1 VPRGERHEGMNE
13 MSSVFNADA
22 TVAGTADLEM
32 AAVSEGE
39 GEGGSVRSAGPP
51 LREPRGGRRSY
62 VPLARRVAPIS
73 SFGVVVAGVLTVAV
87 LAPRHLGSVAWEE
100 ALILI
105 VTLAVV
111 AIVTMLVL
119 RRVLAP
125 LEQLTALTRSVDP
138 TRPGERL
145 TLSGPSSE
153 ASELAVAFNEMLER
167 LERER
172 TARTGA
178 ILAAQE
184 AERLRIAR
192 ELHDEV
198 GQTLTALLLQLN
210 QAVRSLGPGSATLL
224 LEAQE
229 TVRGGLDDV
238 RRIAL
243 ELRPEGLDDLGLP
256 SALEALCNRIE
267 ERVGLQIVRRV
278 ARELPQ
284 LSGDAELVVYRVAQ
298 EALTNVARHSGSS
311 KALLVLTVW
320 PGGVSLLVSDD
331 GCGITTDTNG
341 GTGMRGMRERAALV
355 GATLSVQS
363 AEGEGVRVRLDVP
376 VGGESR

>member
-1 VPRGERHEGMNE
+1 LIN
-13 MSSVFNADA
+13 S
-22 TVAGTADLEM
+22 L
-32 AAVSEGE
+32 
-39 GEGGSVRSAGPP
+39 
-51 LREPRGGRRSY
+51 
-62 VPLARRVAPIS
+62 
-73 SFGVVVAGVLTVAV
+73 GVVVAGVLTVAV

-100 ALILI
+100 PLILV
-105 VTLAVV
+105 VTLALLAVV
-111 AIVTMLVL
+111 NVVVL
-119 RRVLAP
+119 RRVVAP
-125 LEQLTALTRSVDP
+125 LEQLTVLTRSVDP
-138 TRPGERL
+138 ARPGERVA
-145 TLSGPSSE
+145 LSGPSSE

-184 AERLRIAR
+184 AERLHVAR

-198 GQTLTALLLQLN
+198 GQALTALLLQLS
-210 QAVRSLGPGSATLL
+210 QAARSLEPGSATLL

-229 TVRGGLDDV
+229 TARGSLEEV

-243 ELRPEGLDDLGLP
+243 ELRPEGLDDLGLS

-267 ERVGLQIVRRV
+267 ERMGLQIVRRV

-284 LSGDAELVVYRVAQ
+284 LSSDAELVVYRVAQ
-298 EALTNVARHSGSS
+298 EALTNVARHSGRSS
-311 KALLVLTVW
+311 ALLALTTW

-331 GCGITTDTNG
+331 GCGLATGTNG
-341 GTGMRGMRERAALV
+341 GTGMRGMRERAVLV

-363 AEGEGVRVRLDVP
+363 AKGEGVRVHLDVP
-376 VGGESR
+376 VERGEPT